1 MASIFKRKRK
11 VRLASGKTVT
21 KQSSKWHVKYVD
33 ADSIERRVP
42 AYKDKIASQQLA
54 AELEKAAELARE
66 GVVDRYKEHR
76 KTPLAEHLEDFKKSL
91 SARSNTEE
99 HVMLTVRRVKNVIE
113 GCRFATWNNIQAS
126 KVQSY
131 VASLR
136 DGKNGIGAST
146 FNCYLKATKQFC
158 KWMTQD
164 RRASESPLEH
174 LKCETVRKVVDEEH
188 PRRALEIDELRRL
201 LEVTNAGVK
210 RFGMT
215 GYERYLL
222 YRLAAETGL
231 RAKELRILKVCS
243 FDFDNLTV
251 SVARAH
257 TKNRRGAVQQ
267 LKRETAEELK
277 RFFSDKLPNVKA
289 FGGTCKKLTKRTA
302 EMVKADLADADIPY
316 VVDGLFFDFHALR
329 HQTGTLLAAGGVHPK
344 TAQTIMR
351 HGDINLTLSRYTH
364 TLTGQEAKA
373 VEAMPDLS
381 LPSSGKQA
389 ATGTDD
395 RCPAVAQNGPKEL
408 TPQLTP
414 TAYPEC
420 DHSASVGNMRSDKTE
435 KAPSH
440 NSLQGGML
448 DIKTDALSVNVT
460 TDKAMPPN
468 VLKTEGTVF
477 NVRCQKKRVDKFL
490 KMPALRLY

>member
-11 VRLASGKTVT
+11 VRLVSGKTVI
-21 KQSSKWHVKYVD
+21 KQSAKWHVKYVD

-54 AELEKAAELARE
+54 AKLEKEAELARE
-66 GVVDRYKEHR
+66 GVIDRYKEHR
-76 KTPLAEHLEDFKKSL
+76 ETPLAEHLEDFKKSL

-99 HVMLTVRRVKNVIE
+99 HVMQTVQRVKKVIE

-146 FNCYLKATKQFC
+146 FNCYLKAAKQFC
-158 KWMTQD
+158 KWMVQD
-164 RRASESPLEH
+164 RRASESPIEY

-201 LEVTNAGVK
+201 LEVTKAGGK

-222 YRLAAETGL
+222 YRLSAETGL
-231 RAKELRILKVCS
+231 RAKELRSLKVCS
-243 FDFDNLTV
+243 FDFDNLIVRV
-251 SVARAH
+251 SGAN
-257 TKNRRGAVQQ
+257 TKNKREAVQP
-267 LKRETAEELK
+267 LRLDTAEELK
-277 RFFSDKLPNVKA
+277 RFFSDKMPNLRA
-289 FGGTCKKLTKRTA
+289 FGGTCKKLTNRTA
-302 EMVKADLADADIPY
+302 EMLKADLADADISY
-316 VVDGLFFDFHALR
+316 VVNGLYFDFHALR
-329 HQTGTLLAAGGVHPK
+329 HQTGMLLVASGVHPK
-344 TAQTIMR
+344 VAQSIMR
-351 HGDINLTLSRYTH
+351 HGDINLTLSRYSH

-381 LPSSGKQA
+381 LPSSEKQI

-395 RCPAVAQNGPKEL
+395 KCVA
-408 TPQLTP
+408 
-414 TAYPEC
+414 
-420 DHSASVGNMRSDKTE
+420 
-435 KAPSH
+435 
-440 NSLQGGML
+440 
-448 DIKTDALSVNVT
+448 
-460 TDKAMPPN
+460 
-468 VLKTEGTVF
+468 
-477 NVRCQKKRVDKFL
+477 VDK
-490 KMPALRLY
+490 MARQS